1 MKMKLAATGL
11 LVLGLTLIGCGTSS
25 NKAGNVNGNWTA
37 TLTDNNG
44 AQVFA
49 FKTSLAEA
57 TNGTLTISNFSF
69 STNSPCFVSG
79 ETESG
84 SFALTGNFNGN
95 VAGKFGMN
103 VQSGAPGGNTLTLS
117 GVVSGNTITGSWTL
131 SGGTSCTGSGSFTMT
146 KM

>member
-49 FKTSLAEA
+49 FKTSLVEA

-79 ETESG
+79 GTESG
-84 SFALTGNFNGN
+84 SFALSGNFNGN

-103 VQSGAPGGNTLTLS
+103 VQSGSPGGNTLTLS
-117 GVVSGNTITGSWTL
+117 GVVSGNTIAGSWTL

>member
-1 MKMKLAATGL
+1 MKMKLAAAGL

-25 NKAGNVNGNWTA
+25 NKAGSVNGNWTA
-37 TLTDNNG
+37 TLRDNNG
-44 AQVFA
+44 GQVFA
-49 FKTSLAEA
+49 FTTSLVE
-57 TNGTLTISNFSF
+57 TTSGTLTINNFSF
-69 STNSPCFVSG
+69 STNSPCFVAG

-84 SFALTGNFNGN
+84 SFALSGNFNGN

-103 VQSGAPGGNTLTLS
+103 VQSGSPGGNTLTLS

-131 SGGTSCTGSGSFTMT
+131 SGGPSCTGSGSFTMT